1 MKNLTLTMLFT
12 FLVVISFILPVQAE
26 MATIYDA
33 RNVADNWVSL
43 VLHYDGGWG
52 ESETAEIEHIQEFKR
67 GKRTLGYYCP
77 VKPRGFIIVSL
88 LKGLSPIKAYSE
100 TSILDPESDEGPAD
114 LLKLKMEQ
122 MLNGIEK
129 LAGSVSTVGTQDLES
144 ILEINHLS
152 KWDALDV
159 DPEEFKP
166 KLESI
171 GFEDV
176 YQPGTFLLSS
186 SWHQGDP
193 YNRQCPAGHNGCTEP
208 HCAVGCVATAGA
220 MIMHHWCWPPSTFD
234 WPNIP
239 NAIDGSSPQAQ
250 IDAVSHLCLYVG
262 LFAAMD
268 YCMDEDSPC
277 LSGTPTS
284 NMEGVFEYVGYSL
297 DCCWVRR
304 EGHSTEQWWAGPGM
318 IRDQISVNRPVQ
330 YQIKNHSIVCDGWKA
345 GYMVHMNYGWANHFT
360 TWYSIDGL
368 WQPEL
373 GGGGWYGIYAEE
385 LAVFNISPNVSLI
398 SPVYGSFPSIP
409 DWPYRYF
416 DRDCTGGPADFAAG
430 QLIQLLHNVTVN
442 ATEGDFLFHG
452 IPNYESRLF
461 TRGDTTQGVRIKN
474 GTLKLMP
481 GGSIKLIR

>member
-1 MKNLTLTMLFT
+1 MKNLKLTTLVTSLILIRLITPVKAEVATM
-12 FLVVISFILPVQAE
+12 
-26 MATIYDA
+26 YDA

-43 VLHYDGGWG
+43 VLHHDGGWG
-52 ESETAEIEHIQEFKR
+52 QSKTAEIEHIQEFKR

-77 VKPRGFIIVSL
+77 VKPRGFIIISL
-88 LKGLSPIKAYSE
+88 LKGLSPVKAYSE

-129 LAGSVSTVGTQDLES
+129 LAGSVSTVGTEDLES

-159 DPEEFKP
+159 EPKEFKT
-166 KLESI
+166 KLESV

-176 YQPGTFLLSS
+176 YQPGTWLLSS

-220 MIMHHWCWPPSTFD
+220 MIMHYWCWPPSTFD

-250 IDAVSHLCLYVG
+250 IDATAYLCSYVG

-268 YCMDEDSPC
+268 YCGNEDIPC
-277 LSGTPTS
+277 GSFTPTS
-284 NMEGVFEYVGYSL
+284 NMEGVFEYVGYAF
-297 DCCWVRR
+297 DCCWIRR

-318 IRDQISVNRPVQ
+318 IRDQISANMPVQ
-330 YQIKNHSIVCDGWKA
+330 YKVLNHSIVCDGWKA
-345 GYMVHMNYGWANHFT
+345 GYQVHMNYGWDNEFT

-368 WQPEL
+368 WQPE
-373 GGGGWYGIYAEE
+373 GGGSGWYGIYGEE
-385 LAVFNISPNVSLI
+385 YAVFNIFPNVSMR
-398 SPVYGSFPSIP
+398 SPVYGSFPSISG
-409 DWPYRYF
+409 WPYRYF
-416 DRDCTGGPADFAAG
+416 DRDCTGGPAYFAAG
-430 QLIQLLHNVTVN
+430 QLIQFLHNVTVN
-442 ATEGDFLFHG
+442 ATEGDFQFQG
-452 IPNYESRLF
+452 APGYQTRLF
-461 TRGDTTQGVRIKN
+461 TRGDTTKGIRIDD
-474 GTLKLMP
+474 GTLKLMS
-481 GGSIKLIR
+481 GGSIKLIH